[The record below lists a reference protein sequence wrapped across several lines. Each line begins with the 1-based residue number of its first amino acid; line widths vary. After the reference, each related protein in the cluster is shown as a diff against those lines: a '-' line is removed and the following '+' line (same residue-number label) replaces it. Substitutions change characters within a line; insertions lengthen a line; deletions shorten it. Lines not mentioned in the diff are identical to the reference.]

1 MALVLTLLCNLDI
14 KQDFAPSQSGIGSCK
29 EYVASLT
36 FEEAARGV
44 KDYYLDLLV
53 RAICP
58 KCRGGKS
65 ELGYTW
71 QVRV

>member
-1 MALVLTLLCNLDI
+1 M
-14 KQDFAPSQSGIGSCK
+14 
-29 EYVASLT
+29 
-36 FEEAARGV
+36 
-44 KDYYLDLLV
+44 KDYYIDLLV

-71 QVRV
+71 QVVVHKWEADQQVVNGRLDLCVEERDLVVKLIVF

>member
-1 MALVLTLLCNLDI
+1 MAT
-14 KQDFAPSQSGIGSCK
+14 
-29 EYVASLT
+29 LT
-36 FEEAARGV
+36 FAEAARGV
-44 KDYYLDLLV
+44 KDYYIDLLV

-71 QVRV
+71 QVCCCNLLIKFMASYLRQRYLAWGKSRM